1 MHPSQPNFALPSDNS
16 IRLKCI
22 LGVMMVRQASATA
35 REAETDQAA
44 SQTEA
49 RAVETRTGAGRETDS
64 TTAIETET
72 TKVAET
78 GTGST
83 Q

>member
-1 MHPSQPNFALPSDNS
+1 MM
-16 IRLKCI
+16 IRE
-22 LGVMMVRQASATA
+22 ASATA

-44 SQTEA
+44 SQTEEKG
-49 RAVETRTGAGRETDS
+49 VETRTGAGRETDT

-72 TKVAET
+72 TNVAET
-78 GTGST
+78 ATGST